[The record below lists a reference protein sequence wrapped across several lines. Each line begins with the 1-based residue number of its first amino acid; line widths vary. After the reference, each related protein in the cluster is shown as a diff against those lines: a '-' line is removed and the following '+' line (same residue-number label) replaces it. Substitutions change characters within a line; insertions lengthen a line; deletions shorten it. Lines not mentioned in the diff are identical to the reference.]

1 MRIFKGKNQ
10 RMDSEKKESL
20 NWDVLKRLRPYIKPY
35 RLRLGS
41 GILFGILYGAASFGL
56 LAALGWATGL
66 ISGEDLNIANS
77 SGIPSIPQGGEGKL
91 ELNQVIKAVA
101 LLPIVA
107 ILQGLIFFAG
117 KYFVEWVGNRIV
129 ADLRLKLFNH
139 IHTLPMQ
146 FFTQS
151 RSGELIS
158 RITNDT
164 GILTGLVAN
173 VIADAIRAPFTL
185 IGSIAIMFWRDWQ
198 LSIIALVVF
207 PICIAP
213 IALISRRIRKAAKTG
228 QESMGD
234 LLSVVQESI
243 GGAVV
248 VKAFQMEQEEEARFH
263 QFNTKVFKMT
273 MRQTRGLA
281 LGEPLMTGASAI
293 GLAGIVVYAYMNDLS
308 LAVLV
313 TFGAAMI
320 NMYKP
325 AKKLSQLH
333 MQVNR
338 AVPSAER
345 IFEIIDTQNTI
356 SDTPEAVPF
365 QGTVESV
372 DFKNVSFAYD
382 DKKILDG
389 INLEVRAG
397 QCIALVGSSGAGK
410 TTMVNL
416 IPRFFD
422 ATEGSVE
429 LNGKDLRDYTVQSLR
444 KQIGIVTQ
452 QTILFNQ
459 SVADNIS
466 YGSREATREQIETA
480 AKRANA
486 HAFIMEMEHGY
497 DTVIGERAALL
508 SGGMAQRV
516 AIARALLRNPPILIL
531 DEATSALDNESERLV
546 QGALNELMKKR
557 TVFVIAHRLSTI
569 AHADSIVVMDQGKIV
584 EQGTHA
590 ELLKQEGQYKYF
602 YDMQFAPHETNEDTA
617 HE

>member
-1 MRIFKGKNQ
+1 MG
-10 RMDSEKKESL
+10 SEKKESL
-20 NWDVLKRLRPYIKPY
+20 NWEALKRLLPYVKPY

-41 GILFGILYGAASFGL
+41 GILFGILYGAASFGM
-56 LAALGWATGL
+56 LAALGWTTGL
-66 ISGEDLNIANS
+66 ISGDDLSNMARAP
-77 SGIPSIPQGGEGKL
+77 GLPAIPQGGDGRL

-101 LLPIVA
+101 FLPIVA
-107 ILQGLIFFAG
+107 VLQGLIFFAG
-117 KYFVEWVGNRIV
+117 KYFVEWVGNRVV
-129 ADLRLKLFNH
+129 ADIRLKMFKH
-139 IHTLPMQ
+139 IHALPMQ
-146 FFTQS
+146 FFTQN
-151 RSGELIS
+151 RSGDLIS

-164 GILTGLVAN
+164 SILTGFVAN

-185 IGSIAIMFWRDWQ
+185 IGSIGVMVWMDWK
-198 LSIIALVVF
+198 LSIMALVVF
-207 PICIAP
+207 PFCLAP
-213 IALISRRIRKAAKTG
+213 IALISRRIRKAAKSG
-228 QESMGD
+228 QEHTADM
-234 LLSVVQESI
+234 LSVIQESI

-248 VKAFQMEQEEEARFH
+248 VKAFQMEQEEESRFH
-263 QFNTKVFKMT
+263 AFNTQVFKMT

-293 GLAGIVVYAYMNDLS
+293 SMAGIVVYAYMNHLPLS
-308 LAVLV
+308 VLV

-333 MQVNR
+333 MQINR
-338 AVPSAER
+338 VIPSAER
-345 IFEIIDTQNTI
+345 VFEILDTENAI
-356 SDTPEAVPF
+356 SDLPDAIPF

-382 DKKILDG
+382 EKKILDG
-389 INLEVRAG
+389 IYLDVRAG

-410 TTMVNL
+410 TTLVNL

-422 ATEGSVE
+422 ATEGAIE
-429 LNGKDLRDYTVQSLR
+429 LNGKDLRTYTVQSLR

-452 QTILFNQ
+452 QTILFNR

-466 YGSREATREQIETA
+466 YGSREATREQIEDA

-486 HAFIMEMEHGY
+486 HQFITEMAEGY

-546 QGALNELMKKR
+546 QGALNELMKER

-569 AHADSIVVMDQGKIV
+569 AHADRIVVMDQGKIV

-590 ELLKQEGQYKYF
+590 ELLEKGGKYKYF
-602 YDMQFAPHETNEDTA
+602 HDMQFAPHHTGENSETTTMNPDQPGE
-617 HE
+617 